1 MAQRRKNRDVKFII
15 YQVLYIFV
23 VCIVALKGANLDLT
37 EVINKDKVVEK
48 SYADSLKAYLD
59 SLIALGLVPKIDF
72 DTTNV
77 SKIDPNLIAQLQQK
91 IQVMQTQVQVS
102 SVNTNTSTI
111 TQQNPQVTQ
120 EIQKPDEVKK
130 DPGEMQEIRIGN
142 IQLTQFTQNTLNNPY
157 DTPLE
162 IVGITTI
169 APKSTK
175 TFETGGQSSVT
186 IKVGGSSKTVELK
199 PNEKPKISI
208 SRVTNMGEDVSIR
221 TLQSVTGFRV
231 VISDDFP
238 GQLDVKFNGP
248 IEVKNAGQ
256 NTYDITM
263 KAFGSQSAFDNF
275 SSGKDSPYSIG
286 FTISIKDK
294 ISGQAVTGQQSFIFG
309 DW

>member
-1 MAQRRKNRDVKFII
+1 MARKKNRDIKFII

-23 VCIVALKGANLDLT
+23 ICVIALKGANLDLT

-72 DTTNV
+72 DTTNI
-77 SKIDPNLIAQLQQK
+77 SKLDPNLVQQLQQK
-91 IQVMQTQVQVS
+91 IQVMQTQVQIS
-102 SVNTNTSTI
+102 SVNQNTSTI
-111 TQQNPQVTQ
+111 TQQNPLVEQ
-120 EIQKPDEVKK
+120 QKPPEEQKR

-142 IQLTQFTQNTLNNPY
+142 IQLTQFTENTLNNPY

-175 TFETGGQSSVT
+175 TFTTGGQGSVT
-186 IKVGGSSKTVELK
+186 IKVGNSSKTVELK

-208 SRVTNMGEDVSIR
+208 SRVTNMGEEVSVR

-231 VISDDFP
+231 VINDDFP

-248 IEVKNAGQ
+248 IDVKNAGQ

-263 KAFGSQSAFDNF
+263 RAFGSQSAFDNF
-275 SSGKDSPYSIG
+275 SSGKDSPYSVG
-286 FTISIKDK
+286 FTVSIKDK
-294 ISGQAVTGQQSFIFG
+294 ISGQTVTGQQSFIFG